1 MVAVNEVSEK
11 DKFGWLDEFL
21 DAVQASLGAM
31 DLSTLQPT
39 SWLHFQPLVDQE
51 WLDWFYSLK
60 KECDEQKISFKQ
72 LAKAF
77 PPGLCREHLLFTLQD
92 LKSGRWPREKRLEIA
107 EWFYKIIRAGS
118 QGDYFGLEGSNLVHA
133 PEQVQMILQKQFVE
147 GSVESARALGRL
159 HNAAYNLGAA
169 LYLDFYMGKPA
180 RNCGPYYLDN
190 DRQLVVKQAFF
201 LKPKQIWPDI
211 ASCAEN
217 IELFA
222 IYQGTRFSVD
232 FISCHSQFDGDAIT
246 GLKQWRLEVDGK
258 PVESVKEIDEITFN
272 IAENGKNQWKK
283 IKQLSEK
290 ELIEKA
296 LWIRGYVFK
305 SVCDLVGMDWRPTKE
320 MLSAL
325 EGKTLEQGWNTWK
338 QPSGEKEF
346 WEYWRKMLDPR
357 VEFYP

>member
-1 MVAVNEVSEK
+1 MNAFSEK
-11 DKFGWLDEFL
+11 EKFAWLDEFL
-21 DAVQASLGAM
+21 DSVQAALGAM

-39 SWLHFQPLVDQE
+39 SWLHFQPLVDKE
-51 WLDWFYSLK
+51 WLNWFYSLK
-60 KECDEQKISFKQ
+60 KECDEQKVSFKQ

-77 PPGLCREHLLFTLQD
+77 PPGLCHDHLLFTMQD
-92 LKSGRWPREKRLEIA
+92 LKSGRWPRAKRLEIA
-107 EWFYKIIRAGS
+107 EWFYEIIRAGS
-118 QGDYFGLEGSNLVHA
+118 QGDYFGLGGTNQIHSKHEI
-133 PEQVQMILQKQFVE
+133 EEILRKKFVE
-147 GSVESARALGRL
+147 GTPEAARALGRL

-180 RNCGPYYLDN
+180 QNCGPYELGGEN
-190 DRQLVVKQAFF
+190 QLVVKQSFF
-201 LKPKQIWPDI
+201 LKPKEIWPE
-211 ASCAEN
+211 SNNCAEN
-217 IELFA
+217 IELSA
-222 IYQGTRFSVD
+222 VYEGTRFSVD
-232 FISCHSQFDGDAIT
+232 FITCHSQFDGDAIT

-258 PVESVKEIDEITFN
+258 PVESVKEIDAIMLN
-272 IAENGKNQWKK
+272 IAESGKAQWKK

-296 LWIRGYVFK
+296 LWIRCYVFK
-305 SVCDLVGMDWRPTKE
+305 SVCDLVAMDWRPTKQ

-338 QPSGEKEF
+338 QPEGQKEF